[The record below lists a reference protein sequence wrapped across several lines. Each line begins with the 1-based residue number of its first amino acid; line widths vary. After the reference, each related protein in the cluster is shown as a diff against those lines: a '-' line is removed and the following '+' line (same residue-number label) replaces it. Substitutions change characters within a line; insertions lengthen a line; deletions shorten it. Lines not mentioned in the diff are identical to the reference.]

1 MGRGG
6 RPWRG
11 VKVVVI
17 YSVLCNHVYL
27 AFLHVCFYVFCFTIL
42 PISGREYALKN
53 YKNCI
58 KNTKYTGETPNIYI
72 QALGGG
78 HYKQCPPSSNYLSYK
93 KMTTTIYD
101 KKDLV
106 T

>member
-58 KNTKYTGETPNIYI
+58 KKNTKIHGDMPNIHLFYMI
-72 QALGGG
+72 FVTYRCGLLGGLG
-78 HYKQCPPSSNYLSYK
+78 FRSSGA
-93 KMTTTIYD
+93 TFTIRR
-101 KKDLV
+101 
-106 T
+106 